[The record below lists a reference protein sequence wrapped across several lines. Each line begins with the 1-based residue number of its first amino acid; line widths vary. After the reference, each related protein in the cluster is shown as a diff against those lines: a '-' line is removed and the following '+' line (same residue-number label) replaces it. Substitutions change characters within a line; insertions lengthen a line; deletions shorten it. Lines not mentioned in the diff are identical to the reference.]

1 MSTGI
6 NAQIGY
12 VAESTY
18 GTGAVVTRFIPL
30 VSESLSNEIEAV
42 ESAGILAG
50 RHVMT
55 SQQWAQG
62 NKTISGDIQHELY
75 DQSLGLLLRAAFG
88 TVTTTAAGGG
98 TAVHTFFPAT
108 PSVSLTTQIGRP
120 TTYGSVIP
128 CTYTGVKVQS
138 WELAME
144 AGAIATWGM
153 TVAGQDEFL
162 GTALAAVSY
171 ATNLRPWVF
180 KSAVISVDG
189 TACPVKSY
197 SISGENN
204 LTDDRRYVG
213 STLIG
218 EPLRGDLLNVTGE
231 LTAEWGTPSTM
242 GTMNYDRFIR
252 GTESTLIATLTSG
265 TLNGTIQANVRY
277 DGSTPQVSGRGIVEH
292 SIPFKAVA
300 SGSLDS
306 HAITVS
312 IRNNDATA

>member
-12 VAESTY
+12 VAESAY
-18 GTGAVVTRFIPL
+18 ATGAVVTRFIPL
-30 VSESLSNEIEAV
+30 VSESLSVEIEPV
-42 ESAGILAG
+42 ESEGIIAG
-50 RHVMT
+50 RHVLT

-62 NKTISGDIQHELY
+62 NKTVAGDIQHELY

-88 TVTTTAAGGG
+88 TVVTTAAGGG

-120 TTYGSVIP
+120 TTYGSIIP
-128 CTYTGVKVQS
+128 MTYTGVKVQS
-138 WELAME
+138 WEIAME

-153 TVAGQDEFL
+153 TVLGQENFL

-171 ATNLRPWVF
+171 ATNIRPWVF
-180 KSAVISVDG
+180 RSASITVDG

-204 LTDDRRYVG
+204 LTDDRRFLG
-213 STLIG
+213 STLVG
-218 EPLRGDLLNVTGE
+218 EPLRGDLVNVSGE

-242 GTMNYDRFIR
+242 GTMNYDRFLR

-265 TLNGTIQANVRY
+265 TLFGTIQANVRY
-277 DGSTPQVSGRGIVEH
+277 DGSTPQVSGRGVVEH

-306 HAITVS
+306 HAIQIQ
-312 IRNNDATA
+312 IRNNNATA